1 MIQTTQIR
9 SELRFLV
16 RELGLLDRNCWKSN
30 LSLMQAHILTYLN
43 RNGDT
48 SFSELCKQ
56 LNVQKASLSR
66 ALNTLASKDYLSLLK
81 NPTDKRQKQI
91 SLLHQGRAALE
102 SANHTADTE
111 VTEILDGL
119 NEQEIE
125 IIGSGLRLLRIKAF
139 RRNFEDCQ
147 ARIKIERL
155 ESTYHDEVIALMTD
169 VFSKEQGIPNQ
180 LIPIHDDYPVHW
192 WCARAGEYVVG
203 ADACWKENDQW
214 HWGRFA
220 VDEKF
225 RGLGI
230 GKQVARF
237 SLEDLF
243 DNTTDSIVSDARDTT
258 VAILKDFG
266 ARIIAP
272 AEDFYGMPVTPVVL
286 KKSDFF
292 HPTNFYN
299 LMLN

>member
-1 MIQTTQIR
+1 MVHITQIR

-56 LNVQKASLSR
+56 LNVEKASLSR
-66 ALNTLASKDYLSLLK
+66 ALNTLASKDYLTLFK
-81 NPTDKRQKQI
+81 DPIDKRQKRI
-91 SLLHQGRAALE
+91 SLLPQGRAALE
-102 SANHTADTE
+102 IANHTADTE

-125 IIGSGLRLLRIKAF
+125 VIWSGLRLLRIKAF
-139 RRNFEDCQ
+139 RRNFEDSQ

-155 ESTYHDEVIALMTD
+155 EPTYHDEVIALMTD
-169 VFSKEQGIPNQ
+169 VFSKEQGIPNE
-180 LIPIHDDYPVHW
+180 LIPIHEDYPVHW

-203 ADACWKENDQW
+203 AVACWKENEQW
-214 HWGRFA
+214 HWGRFT

-230 GKQVARF
+230 GKQVARY

-243 DNTTDSIVSDARDTT
+243 EHITDSIVSDARDTT
-258 VAILKDFG
+258 VAILKNFG

-272 AEDFYGMPVTPVVL
+272 TEEFYGLPVTPL
-286 KKSDFF
+286 ALNKSDFYRTMCF
-292 HPTNFYN
+292 S
-299 LMLN
+299 